1 MFKKFGVPV
10 VQVGKSFEL
19 SEEEKK
25 KLEATPEDVKK
36 ENENVFEKR

>member
-25 KLEATPEDVKK
+25 KVVSAKVKK
-36 ENENVFEKR
+36 AMAELKSAGLE